1 MHARKHQKLFN
12 PKEAWSLTPASVQ
25 AKENHEQE
33 GAAPV
38 IETEVLK
45 ISWSNIPVGPERV
58 VGPQNKRPHML
69 TLVAGTTLDSQ
80 ID

>member
-12 PKEAWSLTPASVQ
+12 PVKKAWSLTPASVQ

-45 ISWSNIPVGPERV
+45 INGQMYSVGPERV
-58 VGPQNKRPHML
+58 
-69 TLVAGTTLDSQ
+69 
-80 ID
+80 